1 MRLFK
6 RGTEKPIEI
15 FVALFII
22 LAVAML
28 LLKMMRDQ
36 TAGSEKQLKD
46 AQRQQA
52 MADYTQAAQKAC
64 TELCDQARDTGCSP
78 KAVARYCLAKYHAP
92 YLAVEQYGYDV
103 DRNYEFNELSVEDVG
118 FAVCETNI
126 YCSQMTLPPCGC
138 KGGLTMERCVKELC
152 DYYASVGISPADQ
165 LSKNIAFGSCST
177 PAGMVKWIDKLDLNA
192 DGIMPDCPP

>member
-1 MRLFK
+1 MKK

-52 MADYTQAAQKAC
+52 MADYTQAA
-64 TELCDQARDTGCSP
+64 R
-78 KAVARYCLAKYHAP
+78 
-92 YLAVEQYGYDV
+92 
-103 DRNYEFNELSVEDVG
+103 SVSR
-118 FAVCETNI
+118 T
-126 YCSQMTLPPCGC
+126 
-138 KGGLTMERCVKELC
+138 
-152 DYYASVGISPADQ
+152 
-165 LSKNIAFGSCST
+165 
-177 PAGMVKWIDKLDLNA
+177 A
-192 DGIMPDCPP
+192 DGDMGHEFCAK